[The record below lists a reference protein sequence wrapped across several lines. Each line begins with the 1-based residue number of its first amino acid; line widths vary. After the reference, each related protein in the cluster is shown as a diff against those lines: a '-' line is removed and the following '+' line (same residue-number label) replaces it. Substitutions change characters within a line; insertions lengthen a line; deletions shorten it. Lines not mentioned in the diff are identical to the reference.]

1 MINNLSAREK
11 ILLSAFMIVLL
22 VSGFFHFFGLP
33 AYWRYVNSGEELR
46 EISNDQQKMQ
56 AEEDRIQRELAQL
69 GRVGANWNIL
79 RRKYKTGA
87 DRGEFVVYL
96 GTLAGSKIK
105 INEIRSNPVVCQN
118 GIFIQP
124 YSIEFNGDY
133 ENIIETIKSLEK
145 CDYCVDVKNIKF
157 ELPEGDIAV
166 GVENKNAVGENIS
179 TAVKSQMPRARM
191 SITGNSVL
199 AGINLEVYFLPDE

>member
-1 MINNLSAREK
+1 MIYNLSSREK

-22 VSGFFHFFGLP
+22 VTGFFHFFGLP

-46 EISNDQQKMQ
+46 DIINDEQKMQ

-69 GRVGANWNIL
+69 GRAGANWKIL
-79 RRKYKTGA
+79 CKKYKTGV

-105 INEIRSNPVVCQN
+105 INEIRSNPVVRQN

-145 CDYCVDVKNIKF
+145 GDYCVDVKNIKF

-179 TAVKSQMPRARM
+179 TAGESIRSQARR
-191 SITGNSVL
+191 SITRNSVL
-199 AGINLEVYFLPDE
+199 AGIVLEVYFLPD